1 MYKVLWID
9 DQYKDPEMIQFA
21 IEADNKGLILE
32 GYPSFEEGFE
42 ALENSLEHFD
52 VILLDGLFFEKK
64 GQQAGTEDESGIGM
78 AIAKINELK
87 SQKVFPWFVLSGQ
100 DKFTKGENSLLK
112 ANKAKCFDKTNPSD
126 VVRLFEVMK
135 TAASEQPDAQ
145 LKHKY
150 TILLE
155 VCSDH
160 FLGTEHFSRLFT
172 LIKHIENI
180 EKLTNT
186 EDMLNPIRKIIE
198 RMFIRM
204 ADKGIIPDAILS
216 NKGWIN
222 GSSLFLAN
230 KHPDFVHLSEI
241 TPPIVSE
248 NIHRLLNIIQDASHG
263 EGELRL
269 KVDQYLKNTQS
280 DFLYRSSVYL
290 LFDLLIWF
298 KQYMF
303 NNSDR
308 ETNKARWER
317 RVLDEDWI
325 LGTITRI
332 ADNGWGT
339 FQPAN
344 AQVTISI
351 LPKMVI
357 DNNLNETDSVE
368 VIVHPSPDG
377 SKKHIKEI
385 RVSTKKTD

>member
-21 IEADNKGLILE
+21 IEADNNGLILE

-42 ALENSLEHFD
+42 ALENSLDHYD

-64 GQQAGTEDESGIGM
+64 GQQVGTEDESGIGM

-87 SQKVFPWFVLSGQ
+87 SKKVFPWFVLSGK

-126 VVRLFEVMK
+126 VVRLFEEMK

-150 TILLE
+150 AILLE
-155 VCSDH
+155 VCSDP
-160 FLGTEHFSRLFT
+160 FIGAEHFSRLFT
-172 LIKHIENI
+172 LIKHIENV

-198 RMFIRM
+198 RIFTCM
-204 ADKGIIPDAILS
+204 AEKGIIPDDIIS

-230 KHPDFVHLSEI
+230 KHPNFVHLSEI

-248 NIHRLLNIIQDASHG
+248 NIHRLLNITQDGSHV
-263 EGELRL
+263 EGELKL
-269 KVDQYLKNTQS
+269 KVDQYLKNAQS
-280 DFLYRSSVYL
+280 DFLYRSIVYL
-290 LFDLLIWF
+290 LFDLLLWF
-298 KQYMF
+298 KQF
-303 NNSDR
+303 IKDNKD
-308 ETNKARWER
+308 TNINKSRWKSKVINEH
-317 RVLDEDWI
+317 WI
-325 LGTITRI
+325 FGTIIRI

-339 FQPAN
+339 FQPENDQA
-344 AQVTISI
+344 TISI
-351 LPKMVI
+351 PPHMVI
-357 DNNLNETDSVE
+357 DYSLKEADTIK
-368 VIVHPSPDG
+368 VITVLSSDG
-377 SKKHIKEI
+377 TKRHIKEI
-385 RVSTKKTD
+385 KIV